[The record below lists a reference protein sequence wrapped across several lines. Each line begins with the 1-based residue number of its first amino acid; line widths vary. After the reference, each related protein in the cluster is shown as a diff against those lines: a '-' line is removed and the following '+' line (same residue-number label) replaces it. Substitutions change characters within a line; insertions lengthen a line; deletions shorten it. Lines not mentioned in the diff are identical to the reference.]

1 MNRLTKD
8 IDAAKNGESKLIL
21 IIGKP
26 GSGKSKLIHEYSEE
40 TGIPII
46 DLDNIF
52 KGKVTQIESVMHDFL
67 TNYDN
72 EVLLLDNKKILYA
85 KNSNI
90 DMLAF
95 LKELTKKVIVVA
107 TWNGTITNNKLIHIR
122 SKLPTNLEY
131 NLDNEN
137 IKLIEC

>member
-40 TGIPII
+40 TGIPIL

-107 TWNGTITNNKLIHIR
+107 TWNGTIIDNKLIHIR

-137 IKLIEC
+137 IKFIEC

>member
-40 TGIPII
+40 TGIPIL

-95 LKELTKKVIVVA
+95 LKELTEKVIVVA
-107 TWNGTITNNKLIHIR
+107 TWNGIIIDNKLIHIR

-137 IKLIEC
+137 IKFIEC

>member
-40 TGIPII
+40 TGIPIL

-95 LKELTKKVIVVA
+95 LKELTEKVIVVA
-107 TWNGTITNNKLIHIR
+107 TWNGTIIDNKLIHIR

-137 IKLIEC
+137 IKFIEC